1 MSTEVHTK
9 EGAGILATFL
19 DEQIAAFIALE
30 TALRDSPLARVARL
44 HPLLVAVIEDAISIR
59 LLGDASRLNQAYVI
73 SRALLERL
81 TNFCFLQLCTDGEFD
96 DFLDYTLNKVGR
108 RMDRSVEAAGQVKAR
123 IALRDGEFQLP
134 PEIAA
139 AVAKFTSERGRE
151 KTRWTTVSLPDR
163 AAVVE
168 AKLGGTGLFISLL
181 TIYAD
186 ASEALHGTIY
196 GAVFHLG
203 AYDVGAVPHDQ
214 GSLDRH
220 RYSTLACLYVMAGG
234 AMDTLLALLLALG
247 EPNVC
252 EAASASK
259 SRFKLAAVRCGLV
272 AAKQKPNPPLNTD
285 AGDKAARAG

>member
-1 MSTEVHTK
+1 VSTEVHTK
-9 EGAGILATFL
+9 EGAQVLATFL
-19 DEQIAAFIALE
+19 DEQIAVFIKLE
-30 TALRDSPLARVARL
+30 AALRDSPLARVSRL
-44 HPLLVAVIEDAISIR
+44 HALFVAIIEDAISIR
-59 LLGDASRLNQAYVI
+59 LLGDASRLNQAYII

-81 TNFCFLQLCTDGEFD
+81 TNFCFLQLCQDTEFED
-96 DFLDYTLNKVGR
+96 YLDYTLNKVGR
-108 RMDRSVEAAGQVKAR
+108 RMDRSVEASGQIKAR
-123 IALRDGEFQLP
+123 ISLKDGTVLLA

-196 GAVFHLG
+196 GSVFHLG

-214 GSLDRH
+214 ESLDRH
-220 RYSTLACLYVMAGG
+220 RYSTLACLYLMTGG
-234 AMDTLLALLLALG
+234 AMDTLLALLFALD
-247 EPNVC
+247 EPSVS
-252 EAASASK
+252 EAAPASK
-259 SRFKLAAVRCGLV
+259 SGFKLAAVQCGL
-272 AAKQKPNPPLNTD
+272 K
-285 AGDKAARAG
+285 